1 MLVFFDESGDTGF
14 KIVRGS
20 SDLFTVTM
28 VVFEDHEAALAADNR
43 IALLRHEMGKRATF
57 EFHFTENSDAVRQ
70 RFFEALKVYNFY
82 FFSFVLDKTQL
93 QHLDWPS
100 SEAFY
105 RYICGLIF
113 ESAKPHL
120 DNAIVKL
127 DACGGREF
135 RTEIAAYLKRK
146 INDPQSERRYLKKV
160 VSAKSNGN
168 NLLQLA
174 DMVCGAV
181 ARAQMARKPNA
192 NVYYRMIKHRE
203 IWVRRWPD

>member
-14 KIVRGS
+14 KIGTGS

-28 VVFEDHEAALAADNR
+28 VVFEDHDDAQAADDR
-43 IALLRHEMGKRATF
+43 IALLRREMAKPASF
-57 EFHFTENSDAVRQ
+57 EFHFAKNSDLVR
-70 RFFEALKVYNFY
+70 RAFFEAMAPYNFY

-93 QHLDWPS
+93 RHLDWPS

-105 RYICGLIF
+105 QYLCGLIF

-127 DACGGREF
+127 DSCGGREF
-135 RTEIAAYLKRK
+135 RMEISTYLKRR
-146 INDPQSERRYLKKV
+146 INDPQSGRRYIRKV
-160 VSAKSNGN
+160 VSSKSNGN

-181 ARAQMARKPNA
+181 ARAQGAKKSDA
-192 NVYYRMIKHRE
+192 DAFYRLIKHRE
-203 IWVRRWPD
+203 IWVRRWP